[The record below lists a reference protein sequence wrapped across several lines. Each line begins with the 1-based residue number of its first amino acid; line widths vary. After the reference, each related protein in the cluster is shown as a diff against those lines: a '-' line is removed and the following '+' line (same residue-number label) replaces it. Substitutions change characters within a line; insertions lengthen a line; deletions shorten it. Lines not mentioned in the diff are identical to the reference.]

1 MSQDMRI
8 FRIAFVNRFRASHV
22 RGAVPPR
29 AVNLFLRIVWRT
41 APDFAKQGAVLL
53 WCGIS
58 PMSPDAL
65 NSLFSLC
72 IGFALAG
79 ALASGYQ
86 AMLRRPAGFG
96 LLQEG
101 VAPSTFAAVP
111 FLVFAAP
118 FIIMRNTLR
127 GARIERRRFE
137 FVMMATVLAGF
148 WSMMSGTFFLMTL
161 RAAGVLA

>member
-1 MSQDMRI
+1 MS
-8 FRIAFVNRFRASHV
+8 S
-22 RGAVPPR
+22 
-29 AVNLFLRIVWRT
+29 
-41 APDFAKQGAVLL
+41 
-53 WCGIS
+53 
-58 PMSPDAL
+58 DAL
-65 NSLFSLC
+65 NSLFALC

-79 ALASGYQ
+79 ALTNLYQ
-86 AMLRRPAGFG
+86 ALARRPAGFG

-101 VAPSTFAAVP
+101 VASRAFAAVP

-137 FVMMATVLAGF
+137 FVMMATVIAGF

-161 RAAGVLA
+161 RAAGLLA